1 MQISN
6 RLLFGL
12 FLSILCYS
20 GSAQSATDS
29 LLRVWRNTALHDST
43 RLEAVDAFCRA
54 IVRKHPDSVLL
65 VARSALELARQTRH
79 VAAQAH
85 ALTHI
90 GMSCRFRS
98 DFTEAIKAYEQSIY
112 LLEQLNDQAA
122 LSDAYRFL
130 GDVYRLQSNYPKA
143 IDCLQQSLAI
153 AEVIGDQVKMADAYV
168 CFSTIYYMSSDNLEQ
183 MEEYLLKAKPLY
195 EAAQKEQSLV
205 FVYSNLSL
213 VAYERNQFST
223 ALEYIRKCIAIQE
236 KQNDVFGLA
245 TSLQNRATLYAALG
259 RYAEAESDYKKE
271 AEIFQDLGD
280 QEGLSDAYSS
290 LGGLLL
296 NQGQAGAA
304 ITWCQKALIA
314 AEKLGAYTLKEQEAC
329 QCLAEAYQHLGNYR
343 RALEYTTRFSII
355 KDSLQNQQTE
365 RQLKQMEIER
375 DSLARATVE
384 LKKEQAFSRAIQ
396 EKNRTVTV
404 LIAFL
409 ALGLLF
415 AWALWT
421 RMLFFK
427 RKTLDMQIRSEAME
441 KQRLLNEIA
450 LLKTQV
456 NPHFLFNSL
465 SILSSLVHQNAEL
478 SEQFIEQLARSYRY
492 ILEQKDQV
500 LVSLR
505 TELEFIQAY
514 AFLLQ
519 IRFDHKFELDVA
531 LPENIIDRY
540 KIAPLTLQ
548 LLVENAV
555 KHNRMSA
562 KEPLR
567 VRVRVDE
574 KYLEIRNVL
583 RPRGERIRST
593 GIGLQNIINRYAL
606 LCDEPVW
613 AGEQEGDF
621 LVKVPLIEH

>member
-1 MQISN
+1 
-6 RLLFGL
+6 
-12 FLSILCYS
+12 
-20 GSAQSATDS
+20 
-29 LLRVWRNTALHDST
+29 
-43 RLEAVDAFCRA
+43 
-54 IVRKHPDSVLL
+54 
-65 VARSALELARQTRH
+65 
-79 VAAQAH
+79 
-85 ALTHI
+85 
-90 GMSCRFRS
+90 
-98 DFTEAIKAYEQSIY
+98 
-112 LLEQLNDQAA
+112 
-122 LSDAYRFL
+122 
-130 GDVYRLQSNYPKA
+130 
-143 IDCLQQSLAI
+143 
-153 AEVIGDQVKMADAYV
+153 
-168 CFSTIYYMSSDNLEQ
+168 
-183 MEEYLLKAKPLY
+183 
-195 EAAQKEQSLV
+195 
-205 FVYSNLSL
+205 
-213 VAYERNQFST
+213 
-223 ALEYIRKCIAIQE
+223 
-236 KQNDVFGLA
+236 
-245 TSLQNRATLYAALG
+245 
-259 RYAEAESDYKKE
+259 
-271 AEIFQDLGD
+271 
-280 QEGLSDAYSS
+280 
-290 LGGLLL
+290 
-296 NQGQAGAA
+296 
-304 ITWCQKALIA
+304 
-314 AEKLGAYTLKEQEAC
+314 
-329 QCLAEAYQHLGNYR
+329 
-343 RALEYTTRFSII
+343 
-355 KDSLQNQQTE
+355 LQNQQTE